1 VSDKN
6 VTKYFVTLV
15 WMKHTPEGSVA
26 SGSTRAFV
34 DTSTRLE
41 ALEQAKKFAADLRYK
56 DKRMPP
62 DATIIGHSIVCEEDF
77 ADPETSL
84 GPTGR
89 NR

>member
-1 VSDKN
+1 MSDKN

-62 DATIIGHSIVCEEDF
+62 DATMQRQPSHMVEPILNGSVQV
-77 ADPETSL
+77 A
-84 GPTGR
+84 
-89 NR
+89 